1 MTRPLLI
8 ALAAV
13 LVVAATALFSLPA
26 AWLTPLIEQQTGG
39 RLTLGDPQGSVWQG
53 SAFVGAAMDSHSAVA
68 PMLPGR
74 FSWQLSP
81 LVLLGRVDAVVQN
94 SEALSAPLSIT
105 GDWRHWRLGASSLLL
120 PAERLAA
127 LGAPLNTVRPSGLMR
142 LSWEELQIAG
152 NKNGVAID
160 GRMQLDLTDIAS
172 ALSPVKPL
180 GAYRLQFDWHEDTAR
195 LTLATTSGPLMLTGS
210 GTISNGHLQFSGQ
223 ASAQEGQ
230 EERLAVLLSLLGRR
244 RQVDNKNII
253 ALEFK

>member
-1 MTRPLLI
+1 MRHVLI
-8 ALAAV
+8 WSISGVFIVALTILAV
-13 LVVAATALFSLPA
+13 LPASVLVQAL
-26 AWLTPLIEQQTGG
+26 ENQTGG
-39 RLTLGDPQGSVWQG
+39 RITLGDPQGSVWQG
-53 SAFVGAAMDSHSAVA
+53 SAFVGAAMDSHSAVS

-152 NKNGVAID
+152 DKNGVAID
-160 GRMQLDLTDIAS
+160 GRMQLYLTDIAS